1 MNLEFIL
8 KEYCS
13 ALGLKPGGETITS
26 IIKFLDLIY
35 EKNLEINLVS
45 AKSKEDIFIRHF
57 LDCISIFSYFKE
69 KEFFKK
75 KELKLIDVGSGPGL
89 PGILI
94 GALKENFDV
103 TLIDSRK
110 KYIEFLNNVLK
121 ILSLGNVKIIYGR
134 AEEIAHQDSYR
145 EKFDIVTA
153 RAVARVDLL
162 SELTIPLTRIGGR
175 VVMYKS
181 RKATEELDESRKAI
195 SVLGAEVESMH
206 EVTVPLLNEYRVLI
220 ILNKTEETRYNY
232 PRKYARIKKI
242 QLG

>member
-1 MNLEFIL
+1 M
-8 KEYCS
+8 
-13 ALGLKPGGETITS
+13 GLKPGGGTITS
-26 IIKFLDLIY
+26 IIKFLDIIY

-69 KEFFKK
+69 SEFFDK

-94 GALKENFDV
+94 GVLKENFDV

-110 KYIEFLNNVLK
+110 KYIEFLNNVIK
-121 ILSLGNVKIIYGR
+121 ALSLRNLKIIYGR
-134 AEEIAHQDSYR
+134 AEDIAHQYAYR
-145 EKFDIVTA
+145 ERFDIVTA
-153 RAVARVDLL
+153 RAVARIELL
-162 SELTIPLTRIGGR
+162 SELTIPLARTGGR
-175 VVMYKS
+175 IVLYKS
-181 RKATEELDESRKAI
+181 RKAAEELDKSRKAI
-195 SVLGAEVESMH
+195 SILGAEVESLH

-232 PRKYARIKKI
+232 PRKYAKIKKI
-242 QLG
+242 KLG